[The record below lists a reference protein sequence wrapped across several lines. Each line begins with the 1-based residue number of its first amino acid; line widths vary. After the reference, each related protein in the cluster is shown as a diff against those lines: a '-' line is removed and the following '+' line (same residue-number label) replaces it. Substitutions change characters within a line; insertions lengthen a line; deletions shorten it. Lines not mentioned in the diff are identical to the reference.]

1 MITLTHY
8 LVLGAILICIGYL
21 GMTVRKSAIGM
32 LISLEIIFNGINLT
46 AVAFNR
52 FLHPDGVTGQIMVIF
67 IITVAAAE
75 TAIALAI
82 MINLFRKF
90 RTIDV
95 DEINLMKW

>member
-1 MITLTHY
+1 MTLTHY
-8 LVLGAILICIGYL
+8 LVLATILICIGYL
-21 GMTVRKSAIGM
+21 GMIVRKSAIGM

-52 FLHPDGVTGQIMVIF
+52 FLYPDGVIGQIMVIF
-67 IITVAAAE
+67 IITIAAAE

-82 MINLFRKF
+82 MLNLFKQF
-90 RTIDV
+90 KTIDV